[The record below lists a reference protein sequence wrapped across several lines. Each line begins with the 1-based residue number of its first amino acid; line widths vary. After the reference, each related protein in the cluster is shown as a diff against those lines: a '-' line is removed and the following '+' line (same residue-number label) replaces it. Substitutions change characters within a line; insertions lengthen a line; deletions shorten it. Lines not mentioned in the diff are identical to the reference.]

1 MRSPKRSG
9 IREVPRLVVLRD
21 RPCHFAKQSDPR
33 GGDEAGFALFLS
45 MLLLLIMTVVGIAL
59 LFTASTEQGLA
70 GNETKVSKVFYA
82 ACSGVD
88 YAAAKLSSDKNY
100 VGGEMPVG
108 VSSHYPGLS
117 RDIQVKVS
125 RPINV
130 GYTIRPGDQI
140 ESHGSAYGTS
150 QIVENFYNLTST
162 AHGSAIQA
170 ARMVTA
176 DIGIYP
182 QQLGITK

>member
-1 MRSPKRSG
+1 MTARHGSRSV
-9 IREVPRLVVLRD
+9 RE
-21 RPCHFAKQSDPR
+21 
-33 GGDEAGFALFLS
+33 EGFALFLS
-45 MLLLLIMTVVGIAL
+45 MLLLLVLTVLGIAR
-59 LFTASTEQGLA
+59 LFSASTEQSLS

-117 RDIQVKVS
+117 GDIQVRVS
-125 RPINV
+125 RPIYV

-140 ESHGSAYGTS
+140 ESHGSTYGTA
-150 QIVENFYNLTST
+150 QIVENFYNLMST
-162 AHGSAIQA
+162 AQGSAIQA
-170 ARMVTA
+170 AKMVTA
-176 DIGIYP
+176 DVGVYP
-182 QQLGITK
+182 QQLGIHQ